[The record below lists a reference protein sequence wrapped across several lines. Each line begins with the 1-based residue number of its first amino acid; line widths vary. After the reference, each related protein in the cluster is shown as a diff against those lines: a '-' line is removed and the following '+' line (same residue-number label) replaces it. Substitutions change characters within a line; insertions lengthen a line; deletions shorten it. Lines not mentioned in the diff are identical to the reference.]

1 MAYKKLSLDPRHA
14 LNAICPYYTMF
25 PLEYPLS
32 ILRRRRGEAV
42 RRVVDPFCG
51 RGTTLY
57 GARFLGIESWGID
70 TSPVA
75 VAIARAKLSRATTD
89 QAVSL
94 SREILA
100 SEPEQ
105 SVPEGN
111 FWRHAFH
118 PVTLADI
125 CRLRSGL
132 ARRRSDAAALLRALA
147 LGCLHG
153 PLTKDNQN
161 PSYFSNQMPRTFA
174 PKPNYS
180 VRFWRE
186 HRLRAPRASIINV
199 ITKKA
204 ERLDLSLL
212 PAISHAHHVI
222 EGNAELRETFSLLPS
237 GFDTAITSPPYF
249 GMSLYIQDQWLR
261 NWFLGGHSVVD
272 YGRTDQVAHS
282 NPEEFTASLARVWDN
297 IGRVKRRGRPQNLFI
312 RFGAIPSKM
321 VDPREIL
328 TQSLLL
334 SRYPWRIIE
343 MKSAKTAV
351 SGQRQAT
358 QMSIDSDSVREYD
371 THAVLG

>member
-1 MAYKKLSLDPRHA
+1 
-14 LNAICPYYTMF
+14 
-25 PLEYPLS
+25 
-32 ILRRRRGEAV
+32 
-42 RRVVDPFCG
+42 
-51 RGTTLY
+51 
-57 GARFLGIESWGID
+57 
-70 TSPVA
+70 
-75 VAIARAKLSRATTD
+75 
-89 QAVSL
+89 
-94 SREILA
+94 
-100 SEPEQ
+100 
-105 SVPEGN
+105 
-111 FWRHAFH
+111 
-118 PVTLADI
+118 
-125 CRLRSGL
+125 
-132 ARRRSDAAALLRALA
+132 
-147 LGCLHG
+147 
-153 PLTKDNQN
+153 
-161 PSYFSNQMPRTFA
+161 
-174 PKPNYS
+174 
-180 VRFWRE
+180 
-186 HRLRAPRASIINV
+186 
-199 ITKKA
+199 
-204 ERLDLSLL
+204 
-212 PAISHAHHVI
+212 VI